1 MPIYEYMC
9 PGCRKTFEVLRP
21 ASQSGEPAS
30 CPTCHQS
37 ARRVLSLFAS
47 FSKGADGA
55 TTAVAGTGGCSA
67 CSSASCSTCGIR

>member
-9 PGCRKTFEVLRP
+9 PDCRKTFEVMRSV
-21 ASQSGEPAS
+21 SQSSDAAP

-37 ARRVLSLFAS
+37 GRRVLSLFAS

-67 CSSASCSTCGIR
+67 CSSHSCSTCGIQ